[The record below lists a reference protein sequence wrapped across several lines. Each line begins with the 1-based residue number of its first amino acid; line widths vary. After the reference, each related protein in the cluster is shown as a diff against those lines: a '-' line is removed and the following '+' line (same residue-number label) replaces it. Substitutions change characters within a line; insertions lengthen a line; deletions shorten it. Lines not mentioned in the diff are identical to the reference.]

1 MIDSNSHTHGKSWR
15 KHTHS
20 WPPNQQKQRDTH
32 KKPEAPPLFNL
43 RMHTCWLEHTAAQ
56 QPHLWP
62 VLLDCPWPWSLPG
75 GSAAATSTGSPCQ
88 GTGHSSPPPHLRMP
102 SPIAL
107 SPASISFSVVIYKWT
122 SSRSRSDASYPQW
135 HPPTPPLHYTW
146 FRHVTHHNSLSN
158 TIPQGTLDGGW
169 CHGWQRKCWMVNIKA
184 WTSLPMQEMFTRA
197 SCRKDGKR
205 ISAELSLMSPS
216 SSTPHPPKTQSVK
229 GLNWTIHNGEHARS
243 MYYQHWPPHYTI
255 NSLNAVGE
263 KSFKL

>member
-122 SSRSRSDASYPQW
+122 SSRSRSDAYYPQW
-135 HPPTPPLHYTW
+135 HPPPPPPRYIIHGSGMSHTTTASPTQSLRALWMVGDAMVGRGNAGWSTSKHGHPCPCRKCSQEPPAERTGRGSLLNYPSCPPPPLPPTPPRPNRSRDWTELY
-146 FRHVTHHNSLSN
+146 
-158 TIPQGTLDGGW
+158 I
-169 CHGWQRKCWMVNIKA
+169 MVN
-184 WTSLPMQEMFTRA
+184 
-197 SCRKDGKR
+197 
-205 ISAELSLMSPS
+205 
-216 SSTPHPPKTQSVK
+216 TQGVCIT
-229 GLNWTIHNGEHARS
+229 NT
-243 MYYQHWPPHYTI
+243 
-255 NSLNAVGE
+255 
-263 KSFKL
+263 